1 MFAFTG
7 SEKALFLINNGKR
20 YVPGKLLDMAL
31 QYANLAGLTAV
42 ERATYTATTML
53 DIVAN

>member
-53 DIVAN
+53 DNVAN